1 MSSISPPPTA
11 TSQATTNEN
20 TTQQQQND
28 SISRSEPVVTRGAIV
43 FDQSN
48 RRICMNLLSSLDE
61 PNHLNIRDADCS
73 SSSSSS
79 GIVSSSTVG
88 REYFDEDGSNNFG
101 EYLNTDQRET
111 VTSEFSSDCLAYRC
125 PWATPP
131 TATSESSKLQIGGT
145 SNFQNN
151 EGNEVTRFL
160 R

>member
-1 MSSISPPPTA
+1 MSSISPPPTS
-11 TSQATTNEN
+11 TSQATTDEN
-20 TTQQQQND
+20 TTQQQKDD

-88 REYFDEDGSNNFG
+88 REYFDEDGSNNFN
-101 EYLNTDQRET
+101 EYLH
-111 VTSEFSSDCLAYRC
+111 TSEINNDCLAYRC

-131 TATSESSKLQIGGT
+131 TATSESSKLQVGGI
-145 SNFQNN
+145 SILQNN
-151 EGNEVTRFL
+151 ERNDVTRL
-160 R
+160 LG